1 VANYYYMQDL
11 IKQEQFELEV
21 LERLN
26 SGRFLGPLAF
36 GGGTM
41 MRLCFGLNRFSLD
54 LDFWVI
60 KEIDKSKFFN
70 GLKKYLAQY
79 YTLRD
84 SASKFYTMLF
94 ELKSDAYPRSLK
106 IEIRKETRKIATEQA
121 IAYSQYA
128 NTQVI
133 LKAVSLKEMMQ
144 SKIQAF
150 LDRKEIRDVFDI
162 EFLLKKGIEL
172 AISPQTGTGLL
183 KTIDT
188 LNRND
193 YAVKL
198 GSLLEA
204 NQRKYYRTENFKLLK
219 SALHK

>member
-1 VANYYYMQDL
+1 MQDL

-21 LERLN
+21 LDQLN
-26 SGRFLGPLAF
+26 SGRFLDPLVF

-54 LDFWVI
+54 MDFWVI

-79 YTLRD
+79 YTLKD

-94 ELKSDAYPRSLK
+94 ELKSRAYPRSLK

-121 IAYSQYA
+121 IAYSRYA

-133 LKAVSLKEMMQ
+133 LKVVSLKEMMQ

-172 AISPQTGTGLL
+172 AINPKTDAKLL
-183 KTIDT
+183 KGIED
-188 LNRND
+188 LSRND

-198 GSLLEA
+198 GSLLET
-204 NQRKYYRTENFKLLK
+204 NERKYYKTENFKIFK
-219 SALHK
+219 SALQSKRM

>member
-1 VANYYYMQDL
+1 MQDL

-21 LERLN
+21 LDRLN
-26 SGRFLGPLAF
+26 SGRFLAPLAF

-60 KEIDKSKFFN
+60 KEIDKSGFFN

-79 YTLRD
+79 YTLKD

-94 ELKSDAYPRSLK
+94 ELKSRAYPRSLK

-121 IAYSQYA
+121 IAYSRYA

-133 LKAVSLKEMMQ
+133 LKVVSLKEMMQ

-172 AISPQTGTGLL
+172 AISPETGAELL
-183 KTIDT
+183 KGI
-188 LNRND
+188 
-193 YAVKL
+193 
-198 GSLLEA
+198 E
-204 NQRKYYRTENFKLLK
+204 
-219 SALHK
+219 